1 MNADNPH
8 LTLEEF
14 ILEMGR
20 RPVSSLTQERLM
32 DFTRRLIISDELIES
47 RTCFAPNTYTRNL
60 VCRSADFELLVLCW
74 KPGHESTIHDHAG
87 SLNAIRVHRGELT
100 SRLFVPAAGSPVGTG
115 PVELVAEERV
125 QVDGWTGVDRSGVHQ
140 LANTSGGNLVTVH
153 VYAPPL
159 LELTV
164 FSTDSADVERRPLRH
179 TLADDMA

>member
-1 MNADNPH
+1 MHVSSPH
-8 LTLEEF
+8 LSLDEF

-20 RPVSSLTQERLM
+20 EPVSSLTQERLM
-32 DFTRRLIISDELIES
+32 DLTHRLIISNELIES

-100 SRLFVPAAGSPVGTG
+100 SRVFVPAAGRPAGTG
-115 PVELVAEERV
+115 PVELLAEERV
-125 QVDGWTGVDRSGVHQ
+125 QGSGWTGVDRGGIHQ
-140 LANTSGGNLVTVH
+140 LANTAADDLVTVH

-159 LELTV
+159 TELTV
-164 FSTDSADVERRPLRH
+164 FSTDSADVVRRPLRY